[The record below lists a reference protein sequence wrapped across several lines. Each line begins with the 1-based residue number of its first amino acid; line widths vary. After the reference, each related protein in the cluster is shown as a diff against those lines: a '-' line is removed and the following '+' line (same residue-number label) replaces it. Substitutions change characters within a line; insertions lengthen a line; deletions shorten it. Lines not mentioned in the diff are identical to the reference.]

1 MGSLGGAWE
10 GGFIWVKFNL
20 SAEFGFTDARE
31 RRPTEEGFNWTDNL
45 GLIELEI
52 EEGSVLDLANLS
64 LACLAPAEDFTACG
78 LALGAALAVERF
90 ILAGAEGTLDLNDV
104 DL

>member
-10 GGFIWVKFNL
+10 GGFIWVKFNF
-20 SAEFGFTDARE
+20 SAEFNFTDARE

-45 GLIELEI
+45 GLIELE
-52 EEGSVLDLANLS
+52 EVSALGLANLS
-64 LACLAPAEDFTACG
+64 LACFAPAEDFTACG
-78 LALGAALAVERF
+78 LALGAALVVERI
-90 ILAGAEGTLDLNDV
+90 ILAGVEGTLDLNDV